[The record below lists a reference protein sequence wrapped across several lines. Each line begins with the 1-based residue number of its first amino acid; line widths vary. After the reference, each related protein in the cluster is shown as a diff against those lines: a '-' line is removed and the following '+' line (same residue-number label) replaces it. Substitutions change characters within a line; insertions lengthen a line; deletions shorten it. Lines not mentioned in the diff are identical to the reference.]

1 LQGKIPMI
9 ILCEKKI
16 ENLQMNGVF
25 QITVEEYIKEW
36 MKESSEI
43 YLSFYDSLL
52 TKFENLSL
60 DDDEYEKHLNLET
73 IELGVSRGIY
83 YRGSLKVQKNNSR
96 EAQLKIS
103 QKGMDDNDSSSI
115 NVIQIHG
122 RKNMNR
128 TIHGDIVA
136 VELLPESEW
145 IDEVPS
151 GKVIGIIQRSL
162 RE

>member
-1 LQGKIPMI
+1 MI

-16 ENLQMNGVF
+16 ENFQMNGIF

-36 MKESSEI
+36 MKESNDI
-43 YLSFYDSLL
+43 FLSFYDSLL

-83 YRGSLKVQKNNSR
+83 YKGSLKVHKNNSR

-103 QKGMDDNDSSSI
+103 QKGMDDNDSTSI

-128 TIHGDIVA
+128 SIHGDIVG

-145 IDEVPS
+145 IDEVPC